1 MVKYGKPLYIDTVLG
16 KQLFSNKM
24 SELLLNEARDAKYS
38 NVFNI
43 LAVDPFITLTLEDGI
58 YNIRVK
64 TDDEI
69 ITMHVSSVIMS
80 LHVSLLTTTYNSVV
94 YPQVDELLKW
104 LDIALE
110 KYYNRGRRM

>member
-1 MVKYGKPLYIDTVLG
+1 
-16 KQLFSNKM
+16 M

-69 ITMHVSSVIMS
+69 ITMYVSSIIMS
-80 LHVSLLTTTYNSVV
+80 LHVSLLTTTYKSVV
-94 YPQVDELLKW
+94 LSASGELQKC
-104 LDIALE
+104 
-110 KYYNRGRRM
+110 